1 MACCLIRPDS
11 DKNSLFLGV
20 NIGKPEI
27 VPTEMKIGR
36 NLPCERARLAQI
48 GKVSNKE
55 KGVLKCQ
62 HPLNIKDYVLLK
74 N

>member
-1 MACCLIRPDS
+1 
-11 DKNSLFLGV
+11 V